1 MKCHNIFTL
10 DENRDEPTFTND
22 KGKFFL
28 LDILKKERGRKKL
41 FIYKAFLND
50 GTKKFLLTD
59 GKEWLDDKDSYEEI
73 ALIGQLYLYGRLK

>member
-22 KGKFFL
+22 KGKF
-28 LDILKKERGRKKL
+28 

-73 ALIGQLYLYGRLK
+73 ALTGQLYLYGRLK

>member
-28 LDILKKERGRKKL
+28 LDILKKERGRKKER
-41 FIYKAFLND
+41 K
-50 GTKKFLLTD
+50 
-59 GKEWLDDKDSYEEI
+59 S
-73 ALIGQLYLYGRLK
+73 LYTRRF

>member
-10 DENRDEPTFTND
+10 DENRDEPTFTI
-22 KGKFFL
+22 
-28 LDILKKERGRKKL
+28 DILKKERGRKKF

-50 GTKKFLLTD
+50 GTKKVLLTD

-73 ALIGQLYLYGRLK
+73 ALTGQLYLYGGLK